1 MASGTGPKTGDLILA
16 AALAAAFAIGFAQ
29 DSAAFGRR
37 RNMLPFEDGRGA
49 APPPVARFAIDD
61 GGEFILDQ
69 QGREALIRFSD
80 SPEVWALSR
89 SRGPRGDII
98 YKNDLSE
105 PMLRA
110 TKLGGMTVFTSKRPE
125 GAAAA
130 LIGPA
135 TPVRL
140 TPLGPL
146 VLYQRLIQASM
157 KSSRAAQHGIDF
169 DAPDADP
176 GSDGLI
182 ADAAAAVVEAFVSLS
197 GRPGGHAI
205 LRRLGSVAIQS
216 TGKSTVVL
224 RGRVVTITV
233 NPSLGFA
240 GRPSS
245 ERILLALGAR

>member
-1 MASGTGPKTGDLILA
+1 MASGTGPKRGDLIIA
-16 AALAAAFAIGFAQ
+16 AALAAAFAVGFASN
-29 DSAAFGRR
+29 SAAFGWR
-37 RNMLPFEDGRGA
+37 RNIPAFEDGRGA
-49 APPPVARFAIDD
+49 APPRVARFEIDD

-69 QGREALIRFSD
+69 EGREALIRFSD

-98 YKNDLSE
+98 YKNDVSE

-110 TKLGGMTVFTSKRPE
+110 TKLGGMTVFTPKRPE

-140 TPLGPL
+140 MPLGPL
-146 VLYQRLIQASM
+146 VLYQRLIQASIR
-157 KSSRAAQHGIDF
+157 SSRAAQHGIDF

-176 GSDGLI
+176 SSDSLI

-197 GRPGGHAI
+197 SRPGGHAI

-216 TGKSTVVL
+216 TGKSAVVL
-224 RGRVVTITV
+224 RGRVVTISV
-233 NPSLGFA
+233 NPALGFA

>member
-1 MASGTGPKTGDLILA
+1 MASGPGPRKGDLIFA
-16 AALAAAFAIGFAQ
+16 AVFAVAMSLAFAHDA
-29 DSAAFGRR
+29 AAFGRR
-37 RNMLPFEDGRGA
+37 RNLPIFEDGRGA
-49 APPPVARFAIDD
+49 APPPVARFVIDD

-69 QGREALIRFSD
+69 EGREALIRFND

-98 YKNDLSE
+98 YKNDISE

-110 TKLGGMTVFTSKRPE
+110 TKLGGMTVFTSKRPG

-130 LIGPA
+130 LVGPA

-140 TPLGPL
+140 APLGPAL
-146 VLYQRLIQASM
+146 LFQRLYQDSVR
-157 KSSRAAQHGIDF
+157 SSRAAQHQIEF
-169 DAPDADP
+169 DAPEADP

-182 ADAAAAVVEAFVSLS
+182 ADAAAAVVEAMINLS
-197 GRPGGHAI
+197 GRPGGRAI
-205 LRRLGSVAIQS
+205 LARLGSIAIQPADQA
-216 TGKSTVVL
+216 TVML

-233 NPSLGFA
+233 NPALGFA

-245 ERILLALGAR
+245 DRILLALGAR

>member
-1 MASGTGPKTGDLILA
+1 MASGPGPKKGDLIFA
-16 AALAAAFAIGFAQ
+16 AALAAAFSLVFAY

-37 RNMLPFEDGRGA
+37 RNIPNFEDGRGA
-49 APPPVARFAIDD
+49 APPPVARFAMDD

-69 QGREALIRFSD
+69 GGREALIRFSD

-98 YKNDLSE
+98 YKNDISE

-130 LIGPA
+130 LVGPA
-135 TPVRL
+135 MPVRL
-140 TPLGPL
+140 TPLGPTL
-146 VLYQRLIQASM
+146 LFERLYQDSVR
-157 KSSRAAQHGIDF
+157 SSRAAQHQIEF
-169 DAPDADP
+169 DAPDVDP
-176 GSDGLI
+176 SSDGLI
-182 ADAAAAVVEAFVSLS
+182 ADAAAAVVEAMISLS

-205 LRRLGSVAIQS
+205 LARLGSIAIEPAERAA
-216 TGKSTVVL
+216 VML

>member
-1 MASGTGPKTGDLILA
+1 MASGSGPKKGELILA
-16 AALAAAFAIGFAQ
+16 AALAAAFSIGFAH
-29 DSAAFGRR
+29 DSAAFGSR
-37 RNMLPFEDGRGA
+37 RNLPPFEDGRGVV
-49 APPPVARFAIDD
+49 PPLVARFAIDD
-61 GGEFILDQ
+61 GGEFILDRE
-69 QGREALIRFSD
+69 GREALIRFSD

-98 YKNDLSE
+98 YKNDISE

-110 TKLGGMTVFTSKRPE
+110 TKLGGMTVFTPKRPD

-130 LIGPA
+130 LVGSA

-140 TPLGPL
+140 APLGPL
-146 VLYQRLIQASM
+146 VLYQRLIQASVR
-157 KSSRAAQHGIDF
+157 SSRVAQHEIEF

-176 GSDGLI
+176 TSDGLI
-182 ADAAAAVVEAFVSLS
+182 ADAAAAVVEALINLS
-197 GRPGGHAI
+197 ERPGGRAI
-205 LRRLGSVAIQS
+205 LRRLGSVAIQP

-224 RGRVVTITV
+224 RGRVVTISV
-233 NPSLGFA
+233 NPSLGYA

>member
-16 AALAAAFAIGFAQ
+16 AALAAAFFIGFAR
-29 DSAAFGRR
+29 DSEAFGRR
-37 RNMLPFEDGRGA
+37 RGILPFEDGRGA

-61 GGEFILDQ
+61 GGEFILDRE
-69 QGREALIRFSD
+69 GRWALIRFSD
-80 SPEVWALSR
+80 SPEVWALSP

-98 YKNDLSE
+98 YKNDMSE

-110 TKLGGMTVFTSKRPE
+110 TKLGGMTVFTPKRPD

-130 LIGPA
+130 LVGA
-135 TPVRL
+135 AMPVRL
-140 TPLGPL
+140 APLGPL
-146 VLYQRLIQASM
+146 VLYQRLIQASVR
-157 KSSRAAQHGIDF
+157 SSRVAQHEIEF

-176 GSDGLI
+176 TSDGLI
-182 ADAAAAVVEAFVSLS
+182 ADAAAAVVEALINLS
-197 GRPGGHAI
+197 ERQGGHAI
-205 LRRLGSVAIQS
+205 LRRLGSVAIQP

-224 RGRVVTITV
+224 RGRVVTISV
-233 NPSLGFA
+233 NPALGYA